1 MNKSYYLKHQI
12 TAWHDPRIQAMIKQE
27 GIKAYGV
34 YWYIVEKLHLL
45 PYQKAKLTYLKHFV
59 EKRLS
64 YKYMIKI
71 VTEFNL
77 FNMEGEYFS
86 PVCLNDFPATDNSMK
101 SDEKEVENDEKC
113 TRNDVKSE
121 KNKDFSTKKEQN
133 TAKRRNIQ
141 PAKFTDKALSDNNLK
156 KEQTSLSYYNIIIT
170 TTINKENKEKPTIAA
185 EFYDKKKAILA
196 LLCSQKTGSFA
207 VKCLLASAQPPPFPP
222 LWQMQPVLSLPR
234 AKLVLALSKKII
246 CPGQSKNLLRASE
259 QFALGSRKLCFR
271 LQKRLFQASQRLLSG

>member
-34 YWYIVEKLHLL
+34 YWYIIEKLYLL
-45 PYQKAKLTYLKHFV
+45 PYQKAQLTYLKHFV
-59 EKRLS
+59 VKRLS

-77 FNMEGEYFS
+77 FHMEGEYFS
-86 PVCLNDFPATDNSMK
+86 PVCLNDFPVTDNSMK

-113 TRNDVKSE
+113 TKNDVKSE
-121 KNKDFSTKKEQN
+121 KNKAFSTKKEQN

-141 PAKFTDKALSDNNLK
+141 PAKFAYKTLSNNNLK
-156 KEQTSLSYYNIIIT
+156 EKQASLSYYNIIIT
-170 TTINKENKEKPTIAA
+170 TTINKENKEKSATAA

-196 LLCSQKTGSFA
+196 LLCSQKAGSFA
-207 VKCLLASAQPPPFPP
+207 AKCLLASAQPPPVSP
-222 LWQMQPVLSLPR
+222 LWQMQPILSLPR
-234 AKLVLALSKKII
+234 AKPVFALGKKTI
-246 CPGQSKNLLRASE
+246 CPGQSKNLLRASG

>member
-34 YWYIVEKLHLL
+34 YWYIIEKLYLL
-45 PYQKAKLTYLKHFV
+45 PYQKAQLTYLKHFV

-113 TRNDVKSE
+113 TENDVKSE
-121 KNKDFSTKKEQN
+121 KNKAFSTKKEQN
-133 TAKRRNIQ
+133 KAKRRNIQ
-141 PAKFTDKALSDNNLK
+141 PAKLADKVLLNNGLK
-156 KEQTSLSYYNIIIT
+156 EKRAFLSYYNIIIT

-196 LLCSQKTGSFA
+196 LLCSQKAGSFA
-207 VKCLLASAQPPPFPP
+207 AKCLLASAQPPPVSP
-222 LWQMQPVLSLPR
+222 LWQMQPILSLPR
-234 AKLVLALSKKII
+234 AKPVFDLGKKTI
-246 CPGQSKNLLRASE
+246 CPGQSKNLLRASG